1 MKETSNKEGII
12 VYDLSP
18 LEWQIKRSYKIGYS
32 YYWSNTHRSHVWVD
46 RLYESYKDSLNQWGE
61 KFFLIFAYAKN
72 KGADQ
77 LCGNCTADQVLC
89 FTTWIV
95 QSLNFLNPKFQ
106 VYSQLLWLYSLVCV
120 GPGWKSRRQLFSQH
134 SSYKTWWQGDSNEH
148 PQHRLKELHQ
158 QGASNKCAQLMFI

>member
-1 MKETSNKEGII
+1 MICPPWNDKLKDHIKLDILTIGPTHIDPMFELTGCMRVTKI
-12 VYDLSP
+12 LSISGVRNSDFCIC
-18 LEWQIKRSYKIGYS
+18 E
-32 YYWSNTHRSHVWVD
+32 
-46 RLYESYKDSLNQWGE
+46 
-61 KFFLIFAYAKN
+61 N

-89 FTTWIV
+89 FATWIV

-106 VYSQLLWLYSLVCV
+106 VYSHLLWLYSLVCV